1 MPTWRERLKAHGEV
15 PRGALDAYKVA
26 GRGVYQYVL
35 DLDSLRAEGASL
47 PAVQAALLA
56 GWVAFSLQVLGD
68 EMLDAD
74 AALDPATAKYVPP
87 ATAQQVT
94 EFYEPVRAWIG
105 RAQAAKANPSYRLDV
120 TLPEVLP
127 PWVEVEPCPPAH
139 VFALRQAVTR
149 LRQYTEGLVPGFDS
163 QQGHA
168 GDLVA
173 QGLAEAGS
181 AADYATGMWGDPT
194 SEPLPQTHAV
204 IESSLKTAAE
214 TYFYLGQLIAMPS
227 LADAPRRVRDEGDDQ
242 TKAKPQSFLETMT
255 RAYPQVGQPRQ
266 GGALASA
273 AGGFLG
279 GLVGGAI
286 IQEILGGSGF
296 GDDGGFGGFGGG
308 DFGGGDFGGD
318 GGGDFGGDGGDWG

>member
-26 GRGVYQYVL
+26 GRSVYQYVL
-35 DLDSLRAEGASL
+35 DLDSLRAEGDSL

-74 AALDPATAKYVPP
+74 AALDPATANYVPP

-105 RAQAAKANPSYRLDV
+105 RAQAAKANPSYQLDV
-120 TLPEVLP
+120 ALPEVLP

-181 AADYATGMWGDPT
+181 AADYATGMWGDST
-194 SEPLPQTHAV
+194 SEPLPQAHAV

-214 TYFYLGQLIAMPS
+214 TYFYLGQVIAMPS
-227 LADAPRRVRDEGDDQ
+227 LADAPRRVRDEGAADQ
-242 TKAKPQSFLETMT
+242 TKEKPQSFLESMT

-296 GDDGGFGGFGGG
+296 GGDGGDFGV
-308 DFGGGDFGGD
+308 FGGGDFGGD
-318 GGGDFGGDGGDWG
+318 GGDFGDWS

>member
-1 MPTWRERLKAHGEV
+1 MPTWRERLRAHGEV

-74 AALDPATAKYVPP
+74 AALDPATAQFVPP

-94 EFYEPVRAWIG
+94 EFYEPVRTWMG
-105 RAQAAKANPSYRLDV
+105 RAQAAKANAAYQLDV
-120 TLPEVLP
+120 PLPEALP
-127 PWVEVEPCPPAH
+127 PWVQVEPCPPAH
-139 VFALRQAVTR
+139 LFALRQAVTR
-149 LRQYTEGLVPGFDS
+149 LREYTEGLVPGFNTEHS
-163 QQGHA
+163 HA
-168 GDLVA
+168 SDLVA

-181 AADYATGMWGDPT
+181 SADYASGMWGDT
-194 SEPLPQTHAV
+194 TGTPLPQAHPV

-214 TYFYLGQLIAMPS
+214 TYFYLGQVIAMPS
-227 LADAPRRVRDEGDDQ
+227 LADAPRRVRDEAAEADR
-242 TKAKPQSFLETMT
+242 PRSFLESMT

-266 GGALASA
+266 GGALAGA

-286 IQEILGGSGF
+286 IQEILGGGDLGGF
-296 GDDGGFGGFGGG
+296 GVGDDSGFGGFG
-308 DFGGGDFGGD
+308 DDD
-318 GGGDFGGDGGDWG
+318 GGGLGDWG

>member
-26 GRGVYQYVL
+26 GRSVYQYVL
-35 DLDSLRAEGASL
+35 DLDSLRAEGAAL

-74 AALDPATAKYVPP
+74 AALDPATANYVPP

-105 RAQAAKANPSYRLDV
+105 RAQAAKANSSYRLDV

-181 AADYATGMWGDPT
+181 AADYATGMWGDST

-214 TYFYLGQLIAMPS
+214 TYFYLGQVIAMPS
-227 LADAPRRVRDEGDDQ
+227 LADAPRRVRDEGADDQ
-242 TKAKPQSFLETMT
+242 TKEKPQSFLETMT

-296 GDDGGFGGFGGG
+296 GGDGGDFGV
-308 DFGGGDFGGD
+308 FGGGDFGGD
-318 GGGDFGGDGGDWG
+318 GGDFGDWS